1 MVPKNPF
8 LSTIATA
15 YQQVM
20 NTLTKGLRKERMSE
34 KRFPHPASVKY
45 LVHFPSTP
53 YGEKQMTDEQFNLY
67 VNTRR
72 EYRRVCSDIE
82 GIKSERCT
90 LDNVWREGSL
100 PPILKW
106 WQKLLIALRL
116 KKRPLTSISGERL
129 QQIEDRLKYLDAVYE
144 RADSIR
150 VGLASKLNDYR
161 PTLMELRLVDFSD
174 ALERQQVQIEAQGRL
189 IKALM
194 K

>member
-1 MVPKNPF
+1 
-8 LSTIATA
+8 
-15 YQQVM
+15 
-20 NTLTKGLRKERMSE
+20 
-34 KRFPHPASVKY
+34 
-45 LVHFPSTP
+45 
-53 YGEKQMTDEQFNLY
+53 MTDEEFNLY
-67 VNTRR
+67 VHTRR
-72 EYRRVCSDIE
+72 EYRRVCTDIE
-82 GIKSERCT
+82 GIKSERST

-106 WQKLLIALRL
+106 WQRLLIALRL
-116 KKRPLTSISGERL
+116 VKRPLTSISGERL
-129 QQIEDRLKYLDAVYE
+129 QQIEDRLKYLDEVYE
-144 RADSIR
+144 SADSIR

>member
-1 MVPKNPF
+1 
-8 LSTIATA
+8 
-15 YQQVM
+15 
-20 NTLTKGLRKERMSE
+20 
-34 KRFPHPASVKY
+34 
-45 LVHFPSTP
+45 
-53 YGEKQMTDEQFNLY
+53 MTDEQFNLY
-67 VNTRR
+67 VQTRR

-82 GIKSERCT
+82 GIKSERCV
-90 LDNVWREGSL
+90 LDNLWREGSL
-100 PPILKW
+100 PPVLKW

-116 KKRPLTSISGERL
+116 KKRPLTAISGERL
-129 QQIEDRLKYLDAVYE
+129 QKLEDRLKYLDEVYE

-174 ALERQQVQIEAQGRL
+174 ALERQQLKIESQDRL